1 MLWNVL
7 RFGLRY
13 RDRGCVDRPGTRL
26 DEQIAPAGVPPI
38 VAILE
43 NTTFFLPE
51 PFAEQFV
58 DLLQDRA
65 LRRAVHLF
73 DGIREQV
80 EVVSQRGH
88 VGFRLRPRMRPTIID
103 LVGRV
108 ARIHFTGHRAACQV
122 LAQAIGD
129 ELRQGIELMSE
140 ASLDSS
146 EETTSEL

>member
-1 MLWNVL
+1 MLWNGL
-7 RFGLRY
+7 RFGFRY

-88 VGFRLRPRMRPTIID
+88 VGFRLRR
-103 LVGRV
+103 
-108 ARIHFTGHRAACQV
+108 
-122 LAQAIGD
+122 
-129 ELRQGIELMSE
+129 
-140 ASLDSS
+140 S
-146 EETTSEL
+146 EEHTSELQSLMRISYAVFCLKKKLE

>member
-1 MLWNVL
+1 MI
-7 RFGLRY
+7 R
-13 RDRGCVDRPGTRL
+13 RPPRSTRTDTL
-26 DEQIAPAGVPPI
+26 FPYTTLFRSPAGVPPI

-103 LVGRV
+103 LDRKST
-108 ARIHFTGHRAACQV
+108 R
-122 LAQAIGD
+122 LN
-129 ELRQGIELMSE
+129 
-140 ASLDSS
+140 SS
-146 EETTSEL
+146 H